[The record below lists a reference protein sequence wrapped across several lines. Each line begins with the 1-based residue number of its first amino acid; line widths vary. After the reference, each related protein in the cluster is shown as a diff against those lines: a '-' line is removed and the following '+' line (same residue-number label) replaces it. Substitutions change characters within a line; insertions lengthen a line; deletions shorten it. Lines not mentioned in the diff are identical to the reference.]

1 MRQRNRTRGF
11 SLLELMIVVMM
22 ALIIA
27 GFAIP
32 AFLQTLRNFRIMGD
46 IRDINGEIL
55 LAKMRAAANFTWARV
70 YFDFDNRRFVS
81 QMWCKTENSLC
92 DAGDIDTWKNVNV
105 GGPQNLSTSVS
116 FGFGAMTLD
125 PNGDAIAQAPTC
137 RTGTAGDPGGG
148 GDEAGN
154 SACIMFNSRGFPV
167 DNAGTATAADAVY
180 ITDGAQIQGATVS
193 ITGLTRTFRADNY
206 VPDVWTRH

>member
-1 MRQRNRTRGF
+1 MRQHNRQRGF

-46 IRDINGEIL
+46 VRDINGEIL

-70 YFDFDNRRFVS
+70 YFDFDNRTFVS
-81 QMWCKTENSLC
+81 QMWDKTTA
-92 DAGDIDTWKNVNV
+92 DWVNVNV
-105 GGPQNLSTSVS
+105 GGPQNLATGVN
-116 FGFGAMTLD
+116 FGFGDMTAD
-125 PNGDAIAQAPTC
+125 PNGVAIAQAPTC
-137 RTGTAGDPGGG
+137 QIGDGGPPQAPGGG

-167 DNAGTATAADAVY
+167 DDAGTATAADAIY
-180 ITDGAQIQGATVS
+180 ISDGGQVHGATVS
-193 ITGLTRTFRADNY
+193 ITGLTRTWRADNAIA
-206 VPDVWTRH
+206 DVWTRH